1 MIFVWGEDVEQHD
14 MTLRQVL
21 DRCRERNLEL
31 NRGKCHFQVPEV
43 HYVGHVLSAGGV
55 KPDPPK
61 VEASITMAT
70 PTNREDLERFLG
82 VVTYLS

>member
-21 DRCRERNLEL
+21 NRCRERNLEL

-43 HYVGHVLSAGGV
+43 HYVGLVLSAGGV